1 MEYLGRKKSSSRLR
15 ETCRHYNIHPVL
27 SLLWLGNDM
36 RTVFVF
42 IFQFITGGTSANK
55 KMLSEQ
61 LQNSDKESRQFLF

>member
-1 MEYLGRKKSSSRLR
+1 
-15 ETCRHYNIHPVL
+15 
-27 SLLWLGNDM
+27 M

-61 LQNSDKESRQFLF
+61 LQNSDKKITSVLILDELVQPFLLQRSGVGFPW